1 MHCLRVGICGGTHW
15 QAGGRGSVPPCT
27 RWEVGGCAHPAVR
40 EAAGVGVGGSARTC
54 TRRGR
59 GERLPQ
65 CALPPKLVLPGEED
79 ARARLE
85 RCAYAPPPGAIKA

>member
-1 MHCLRVGICGGTHW
+1 M
-15 QAGGRGSVPPCT
+15 APPCT
-27 RWEVGGCAHPAVR
+27 RWEVAGCAHPAVR

-65 CALPPKLVLPGEED
+65 CALPPKLVLPGEEE
-79 ARARLE
+79 ARA
-85 RCAYAPPPGAIKA
+85 PGALCLRAPAWGYKSLATCCR